1 MAGVFDV
8 AAYILQKTGPI
19 THLKLQKLV
28 YYAQA
33 WALVWDE
40 EPLFSER
47 IEAWVNGPVVHNL
60 YAHLRR
66 VFQVSPKH
74 LASGS
79 PNNLTNE
86 QRETVDAILS
96 LYGDKSSQWLSD
108 LTHLEIPWQEA
119 REGLA
124 AGDRSCRVITHASMA
139 DYYSGL
145 Q

>member
-8 AAYILQKTGPI
+8 AAYILDKTGPI
-19 THLKLQKLV
+19 THMKLQKLV
-28 YYAQA
+28 YYSQA

-40 EPLFSER
+40 EPLLSEP
-47 IEAWVNGPVVHNL
+47 IEAWVNGPVVRKL
-60 YAHLRR
+60 YARLRQVFR
-66 VFQVSPKH
+66 VSRKD
-74 LASGS
+74 LGAGS
-79 PNNLTNE
+79 PDSLTNE

-96 LYGDKSSQWLSD
+96 LYGDRSSQWLSD

-124 AGDRSCRVITHASMA
+124 PGDRSCQEITHAAMA

>member
-1 MAGVFDV
+1 MADVFDV
-8 AAYILQKTGPI
+8 AAHILQETGPI
-19 THLKLQKLV
+19 THMKLQKLV

-40 EPLFSER
+40 EPLFDEPV
-47 IEAWVNGPVVHNL
+47 EAWVNGPVVRKL
-60 YAHLRR
+60 YEQLRR
-66 VFQVSPKH
+66 VFKVSQED
-74 LASGS
+74 LGSGS
-79 PNNLTNE
+79 PDNLTND

-124 AGDRSCRVITHASMA
+124 PGDRSCREITYAAMA
-139 DYYSGL
+139 DYYGGL